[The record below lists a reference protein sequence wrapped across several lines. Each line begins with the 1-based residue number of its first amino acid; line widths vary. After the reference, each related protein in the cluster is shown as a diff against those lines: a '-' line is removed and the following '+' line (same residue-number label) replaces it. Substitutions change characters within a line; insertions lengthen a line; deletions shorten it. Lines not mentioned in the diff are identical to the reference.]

1 MSGVPASATQLADAV
16 RAIAEREGIDV
27 DQLTAYVDVDGEC
40 RHGVVLWAGC
50 PACGRP
56 GVPDAVAQEVDAH
69 IDRLSGRYRA
79 VLTVADVAAL
89 RGVSEATVRSY
100 RVRYP
105 EGHPNAF
112 PVALESTGG
121 PVLWDARLRPA
132 LVAWRSVGQGVGG
145 GRRPAAPAETKASGP
160 VARVRIS
167 AAMMGHVDG
176 TGVWQELN
184 HSDCSKIGEYDPT
197 DVLVCRKIM
206 DARTDSRGGRT
217 ITVESRAEVK
227 TLRLWADDLI
237 EFSRDDVADGDK
249 SALAEFNAAS
259 ALLRKADVLLTTVFP
274 PKPKS
279 ESKLVEE
286 N

>member
-16 RAIAEREGIDV
+16 RAIAEREGVDV

-112 PVALESTGG
+112 PVPLEGVGG
-121 PVLWDARLRPA
+121 PVVWDARLRPA
-132 LVAWRSVGQGVGG
+132 LAAWRSVGRGVGG
-145 GRRPAAPAETKASGP
+145 GRRRAAPAPSAERAEPAAP
-160 VARVRIS
+160 VAPAPQGHKMRITAPCLGWLENTQRWVDLEEPGAKVKDVVDVVFRKMIDAPSDARGAVTITVDS
-167 AAMMGHVDG
+167 ADEA
-176 TGVWQELN
+176 
-184 HSDCSKIGEYDPT
+184 
-197 DVLVCRKIM
+197 DVLVEY
-206 DARTDSRGGRT
+206 AEYH
-217 ITVESRAEVK
+217 ESVAAENK
-227 TLRLWADDLI
+227 
-237 EFSRDDVADGDK
+237 SDGPQ
-249 SALAEFNAAS
+249 SLGEYNAAC
-259 ALLRKADVLLTTVFP
+259 AFLKRANKLHNELRRA
-274 PKPKS
+274 KS
-279 ESKLVEE
+279 
-286 N
+286 